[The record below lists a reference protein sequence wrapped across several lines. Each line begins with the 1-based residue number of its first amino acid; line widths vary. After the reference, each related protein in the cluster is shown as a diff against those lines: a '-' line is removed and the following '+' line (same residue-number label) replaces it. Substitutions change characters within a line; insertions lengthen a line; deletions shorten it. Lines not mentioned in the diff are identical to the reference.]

1 MIYSIQKKCLDTYK
15 QMRGFVKRNKTIF
28 SIHRHLTDRD
38 YKLQRQRMKQCKVKS
53 MSQIKSEM
61 KRYKEYW
68 KCPADDYIRYGL
80 FEKNI
85 PIEEI
90 LDYIPMQYYY
100 CSYYDE
106 QYAGIDSA
114 YWDDKWNEYVLLKEK
129 GINTPEVIGIVQDGD
144 LYTLNRKKTDWRGL
158 LLNTSEGELLF
169 VKPTNGNSGNG
180 IFVLHKRNG
189 TFEHKGRKVASLDD
203 LGIRNYL
210 TYIVQRGLVQRSDL
224 AEINPSSLNTL
235 RTIVR
240 YADGKPHIV
249 AILLRIGRKGSE
261 VDNSGQGGISI
272 DVNPTTGLF
281 GECAG
286 REHGGGEFFEHPDTG
301 YVFKGKGIKGWE
313 DIRAKIYEAVSRI
326 NSFQLLG
333 WDLAI
338 GEDNKVYVIEFNMGF
353 GIEHAQT
360 ISGGFRRKLGI
371 VPNKLH

>member
-1 MIYSIQKKCLDTYK
+1 MNYSIQKKCLTAYK

-28 SIHRHLTDRD
+28 SIYRHLTDRD
-38 YKLQRQRMKQCKVKS
+38 YKLQRQRMKQCKVKP
-53 MSQIKSEM
+53 MSQIKNEM

-100 CSYYDE
+100 CNYYDE
-106 QYAGIDSA
+106 QYAGIDST
-114 YWDDKWNEYVLLKEK
+114 YWDDKWNEYVLLKKK
-129 GINTPEVIGIVQDGD
+129 GINTPEETPIIQNGNIYALD
-144 LYTLNRKKTDWRGL
+144 KKRIDWRGL
-158 LLNTSEGELLF
+158 LSNTSEGELLF

-180 IFVLHKRNG
+180 IFVLHKKNG
-189 TFEHKGRKVASLDD
+189 MFEHKGKRVDSLDD

-224 AEINPSSLNTL
+224 AEINASSLNTL
-235 RTIVR
+235 RTIVK

-261 VDNSGQGGISI
+261 VDNSGQGGISV
-272 DVNPTTGLF
+272 DVDPSTGLF

-286 REHGGGEFFEHPDTG
+286 REHGGGVFFKHPDTG

-313 DIRAKIYEAVSRI
+313 DIRTKIYETVSRI

-360 ISGGFRRKLGI
+360 ISGGFRRRLGI
-371 VPNKLH
+371 VPR